1 MTYTAWL
8 IFILVSMFF
17 SFLIAYGM
25 KLVLGK
31 YFMFLV
37 PIPTF
42 FIMLFILILMIA
54 MQALG
59 APIADFYSDFFDYL
73 SKLMSTEGYRAVIL

>member
-17 SFLIAYGM
+17 AFIVAYGM
-25 KLVLGK
+25 KLILGK
-31 YFMFLV
+31 YFIFIV

-42 FIMLFILILMIA
+42 FIMLFILIVMIA
-54 MQALG
+54 LEALG
-59 APIADFYSDFFDYL
+59 APISSMYSDFFDYL
-73 SKLMSTEGYRAVIL
+73 SKLMGSGGYGA